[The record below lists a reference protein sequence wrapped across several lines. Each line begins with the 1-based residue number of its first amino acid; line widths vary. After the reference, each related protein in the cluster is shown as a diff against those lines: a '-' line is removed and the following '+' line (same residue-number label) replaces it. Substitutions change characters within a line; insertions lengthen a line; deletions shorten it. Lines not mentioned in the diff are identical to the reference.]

1 MWSILYSMII
11 LKKEPTNQFLFSLR
25 ESITMSVET
34 FFAQYLPNRLE
45 EAFDRLPQN
54 VVFAFFLGVDEWQL
68 ERSGEAIHVG
78 PITEVPK
85 DCEFHCSMQVFQD
98 IIKGELNPTRAFLD
112 GRLRLQ
118 GDLGLALQLQ
128 KVLAA

>member
-1 MWSILYSMII
+1 M
-11 LKKEPTNQFLFSLR
+11 SL
-25 ESITMSVET
+25 ET
-34 FFAQYLPNRLE
+34 FFAQYLPHRLE
-45 EAFDRLPQN
+45 EAFEQFPSN
-54 VVFAFFLGVDEWQL
+54 VVFAFFLGEDDWQL
-68 ERSGEAIHVG
+68 ERSGQAINVG
-78 PITEVPK
+78 PVTEVPK
-85 DCEFHCSMQVFQD
+85 DCEFHCSTQVFEA